1 MEKKVKDDFNYFM
14 PVKFENEK
22 EDNLIMESDQELH
35 KYNTKKTLAKQLY
48 DSEISKIY
56 DAPITSDAD
65 YFKAKELLT
74 SEVEKDFRKH
84 IRKYDWFYKEHKMS
98 HEEERMPKELLPST
112 T

>member
-1 MEKKVKDDFNYFM
+1 M

-56 DAPITSDAD
+56 DAPIIS
-65 YFKAKELLT
+65 KQR
-74 SEVEKDFRKH
+74 S
-84 IRKYDWFYKEHKMS
+84 S
-98 HEEERMPKELLPST
+98 
-112 T
+112 